1 MRDKGQKTR
10 DKGRNDVFFIL
21 YLLVVLSLALIYFTV
36 PERALFIENQIE
48 WWGELWEVIFQTG

>member
-1 MRDKGQKTR
+1 MRDE
-10 DKGRNDVFFIL
+10 GRKDVFFIL
-21 YLLVVLSLALIYFTV
+21 YLLVVLSLAFIYFTV